1 MQLLQCERRFGKVEQ
16 MQVVEKVRAAALA
29 SEEQNF
35 VSILLG
41 GDTGVGG
48 ERRDT
53 GRKDEVSDSASVE
66 RKKNQKFWTLFLELS
81 ESENL
86 EPKTARPREPDC
98 LRANNRGESDTWR
111 EKKVRRPVEGRG
123 SWGATYP
130 DRGAPVQVPRG
141 KLAGVVDFCVGRGLG
156 GFVRNRGRQEEA
168 H

>member
-1 MQLLQCERRFGKVEQ
+1 

-123 SWGATYP
+123 SWWATYP

-141 KLAGVVDFCVGRGLG
+141 KLAGVVDFCEGRGLG